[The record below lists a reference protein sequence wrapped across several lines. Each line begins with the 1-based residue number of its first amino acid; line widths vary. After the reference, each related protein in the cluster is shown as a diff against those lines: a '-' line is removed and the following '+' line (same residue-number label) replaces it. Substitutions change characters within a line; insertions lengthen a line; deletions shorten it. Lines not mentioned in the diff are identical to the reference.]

1 MTDSSH
7 EQPAPRRRP
16 ARRGSRHSR
25 PDGRPSLSLTRLGW
39 GLAIPVTF
47 LLLVGLATIHAS
59 DRTGGWEDETDA
71 VTTTTSI
78 RDVATEPTHWLVRAK
93 DAIGA
98 HTLRQLMY
106 IATGVALML
115 LAIVISYRRIGQYA
129 YVVYGVNCALLA
141 LLLVDRYGIVD
152 FPFIPERRNTFRW
165 IDFGFFSLQPS
176 EFMKLAL
183 VIALAF
189 YLRYRSS
196 YRTWRGLVP
205 PFLLTLFPMALILK
219 QPDLGTLLML
229 LPLLFAMLFVA
240 GARFRHLVLIVAA
253 GLITMPI
260 FYVFGMKDYQRER
273 VLVVFR
279 QNTEDEN
286 WHRKQGYQLRQGFI
300 ALGAGGVWGQGYGEG
315 AFLRHR
321 LLPEEHNDFI
331 FALIGNQWGLVG
343 CALVIVAYVVLVIV
357 GLEVVTVTNEPFG
370 RLLAVG
376 AIVMIV
382 AQALLNMLMIVGL
395 APITGMT
402 LPFVSFGGS
411 SMWANFLALGLLIN
425 VAQRRPMLIAKPPF
439 EHAEDSER

>member
-1 MTDSSH
+1 MG
-7 EQPAPRRRP
+7 RP
-16 ARRGSRHSR
+16 A
-25 PDGRPSLSLTRLGW
+25 LSFTRLGW
-39 GLAIPVTF
+39 GLALPVTF
-47 LLLVGLATIHAS
+47 LLLVGLGTIHAS
-59 DRTGGWEDETDA
+59 DRTGGWADDVADTATE
-71 VTTTTSI
+71 VSPI
-78 RDVATEPTHWLVRAK
+78 RDVVAEPTHWITRARE
-93 DAIGA
+93 AIGS

-106 IATGVALML
+106 IATGIGLML
-115 LAIVISYRRIGQYA
+115 MAILISYRRVGQYA
-129 YVVYGVNCALLA
+129 YVIYAVICALLA
-141 LLLVDRYGIVD
+141 LLLVDRYGIID
-152 FPFIPERRNTFRW
+152 FSFIPERRNTYRW

-183 VIALAF
+183 VITLAQ

-196 YRTWRGLVP
+196 YRTWIGLIP

-229 LPLLFAMLFVA
+229 LPVLFAMLFVA
-240 GARFRHLVLIVAA
+240 GARGRHLALIVTA
-253 GLITMPI
+253 GLITMPL
-260 FYVFGMKDYQRER
+260 FYVFGMKSYQRER
-273 VLVVFR
+273 VQVVFR
-279 QNTEDEN
+279 QNSEDEN

-300 ALGAGGVWGQGYGEG
+300 ALGAGGIWGEGYGEG
-315 AFLRHR
+315 AFLRHK

-343 CALVIVAYVVLVIV
+343 CVLVILAYVVIVIV

-370 RLLAVG
+370 RLLAIG

-425 VAQRRPMLIAKPPF
+425 VAQRRPMLIARPPF
-439 EHAEDSER
+439 EHSGDDD